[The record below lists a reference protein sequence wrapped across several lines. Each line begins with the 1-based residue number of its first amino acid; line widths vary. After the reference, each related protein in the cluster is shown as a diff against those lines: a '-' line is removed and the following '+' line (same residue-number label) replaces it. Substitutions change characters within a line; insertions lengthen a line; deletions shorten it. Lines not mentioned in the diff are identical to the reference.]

1 MLKKQKIDEGSRGVL
16 DVMESAKEQVKSMSK
31 KEFEAFLRNKAEEIK
46 LMAIDTVL
54 DEIADKVMAE
64 GEEGNMG
71 QVVGEQDLV
80 DREEEQEILLEA
92 VGVQEASK

>member
-54 DEIADKVMAE
+54 DDIADKVMAE

>member
-1 MLKKQKIDEGSRGVL
+1 VLKKQKIDEGSRGVL

>member
-1 MLKKQKIDEGSRGVL
+1 
-16 DVMESAKEQVKSMSK
+16 MSK

-54 DEIADKVMAE
+54 DDIADKVMAE